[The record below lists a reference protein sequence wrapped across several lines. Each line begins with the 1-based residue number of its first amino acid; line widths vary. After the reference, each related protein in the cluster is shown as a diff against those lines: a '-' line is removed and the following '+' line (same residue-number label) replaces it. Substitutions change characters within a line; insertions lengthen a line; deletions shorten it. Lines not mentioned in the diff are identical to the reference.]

1 MNTNTA
7 NRTYGAN
14 TVQMIKEL
22 YSNGI
27 NKFSVIMRHSAR
39 HYDDTMKLEAFMG
52 LTEEGKELSLRVGK
66 NLPDDFTLRLFS
78 SNIGRCIE
86 TAYLIDKGY
95 TAKGG
100 KTLTNNLCED
110 ISPFYFTDF
119 KKAIE
124 VMLKYPGTEFIRNW
138 IGGKISSDILLDARE
153 TANIMLSHMAK
164 ALNESK
170 ENTIIM
176 SISHD
181 WNMYLLKE
189 MTLGLA
195 HETCGLVEY
204 LEGLIIFYKEDK
216 LFITNHQ
223 AEPRP
228 LELPI

>member
-1 MNTNTA
+1 MTTNTTNQA
-7 NRTYGAN
+7 YGAS

-27 NKFSVIMRHSAR
+27 NRFSVIMRHSAR

-52 LTEEGKELSLRVGK
+52 LTEEGKDLSFRVGK
-66 NLPDDFTLRLFS
+66 DLPDGFNLRLFS

-100 KTLTNNLCED
+100 KTQTNNLCED

-124 VMLKYPGTEFIRNW
+124 VMLQYPGTEFIRNW
-138 IGGKISSDILLDARE
+138 IGGKISTDILLDARE
-153 TANIMLSHMAK
+153 TTNRMLSHMTK
-164 ALNESK
+164 SLGESK

-189 MTLGLA
+189 MTLDLA
-195 HETCGLVEY
+195 HETYGLVEY
-204 LEGLIIFYKEDK
+204 LEGLIIYYKDDK

-223 AEPRP
+223 VEPRP
-228 LELPI
+228 LNL